1 MKSNFSKIIY
11 TAFLFVFVFA
21 NIITAQPLT
30 ANAGVDKMLCPGGS
44 ATIGGGPAAT
54 GGRPPYTY
62 TWTPNWYLSSTTAP
76 NPTSTTPSWVEYT
89 LTVVDDTGA
98 VATDKVIVSMSN
110 IAFVDAGN
118 DTSICVNSSA
128 ILGKPI
134 NSSLPGVTYSWTP
147 TTTLNNPA
155 LPRPTASPGL
165 TTTTY
170 SVTMTSTGCPPKT
183 DQVTVTVIPTPIIDA
198 GPDTTINEGQ
208 NVTLHATGG
217 FYYAWSPQNTLNYY
231 YTADPDAEPIV
242 TTTYYLYGT
251 DPSNKCPAYDS
262 VTVFVNKSNQIV
274 IYNTITPNGDGEND
288 TWYIGNI
295 LKYPNNT
302 VELYNRYGK
311 LVFKTNAYTNTFEGK
326 VTGQELPAGTYFYN
340 INLGEEGDNAKYKG
354 TLTIIR

>member
-1 MKSNFSKIIY
+1 MY
-11 TAFLFVFVFA
+11 
-21 NIITAQPLT
+21 
-30 ANAGVDKMLCPGGS
+30 G
-44 ATIGGGPAAT
+44 

-62 TWTPNWYLSSTTAP
+62 TWTPTGYLSSTTAP

-231 YTADPDAEPIV
+231 FTADPDAEPII